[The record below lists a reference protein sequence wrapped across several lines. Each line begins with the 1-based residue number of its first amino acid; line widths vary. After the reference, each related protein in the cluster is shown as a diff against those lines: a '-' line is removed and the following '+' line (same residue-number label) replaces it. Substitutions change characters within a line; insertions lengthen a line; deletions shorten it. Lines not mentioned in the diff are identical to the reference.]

1 MDTLVEDMFARLL
14 AQSCSAALVR
24 AAEHDPDDRR
34 LSRVWDEIEESGLPN
49 ALVAEKDGGFGLSL
63 GQILPLAVLM
73 GAYALP
79 LPLAETMVAR
89 GLLRGAGVEP
99 PLAPIVLALALSP
112 ENQTIIQTAELPLA
126 RTARYM
132 LAARGE
138 TLDFV
143 ELSPSVLSPARSEF
157 SLSARVVAGV
167 EQILGSIPADA
178 IALRETIALLHA
190 AKLAGSMQRVLQMT
204 IDYAETRSQFGRPI
218 GKFQA
223 IQQQVSVMAEHVA
236 AARMA
241 VQLAA
246 GMGGLFPDLLAAGV
260 AKECASS
267 AALVVARTAHSV
279 HGAIGISREHDL
291 QLYTRRMAEW
301 RAAEGAESYW
311 ATQVGREFFASNAA
325 RTADF
330 VRTRLSVSSG
340 HPAENPFN

>member
-1 MDTLVEDMFARLL
+1 MDTLIEDMFARLL
-14 AQSCSAALVR
+14 AQSCSSAAVR
-24 AAEHDPDDRR
+24 AAERDPDDR
-34 LSRVWDEIEESGLPN
+34 LLKLLWDEIEESGLTN
-49 ALVAEKDGGFGLSL
+49 ALVAETDGGFGLSVA
-63 GQILPLAVLM
+63 QILPLAVLM
-73 GAYALP
+73 GVHALP

-89 GLLRGAGVEP
+89 ALLLRAGVEP
-99 PLAPIVLALALSP
+99 PLAPIVLAVVLS
-112 ENQTIIQTAELPLA
+112 NNDRATIRTAELPLA
-126 RTARYM
+126 RTARYV
-132 LAARGE
+132 LVSRGE
-138 TLDFV
+138 TLDLV
-143 ELSPSVLSPARSEF
+143 ELSPAVLSPPRSEF
-157 SLSARVVAGV
+157 SLSTRVVA
-167 EQILGSIPADA
+167 EMAQIRDSIPADA
-178 IALRETIALLHA
+178 IAFRETIALLHA
-190 AKLAGSMQRVLQMT
+190 AKLTGAMQRVLQMT

-246 GMGGLFPDLLAAGV
+246 GTGGWFPDPLAAGV

-267 AALVVARTAHSV
+267 AALIVAQTAHSV

-330 VRTRLSVSSG
+330 VRARLS
-340 HPAENPFN
+340 A